1 MFWADLKNC
10 LILIISLQIL
20 PAFHCDIYERMKKMD
35 LKEGF
40 STFFV
45 LRPLK
50 NILNP
55 RDIFFCR
62 FLKTEKKLKKI
73 IFLSQ
78 SPKVYDRMRF
88 CMAN

>member
-35 LKEGF
+35 LNENNAKGF

-55 RDIFFCR
+55 RDIFSVG
-62 FLKTEKKLKKI
+62 FLKQKKNKK
-73 IFLSQ
+73 
-78 SPKVYDRMRF
+78 K
-88 CMAN
+88 

>member
-35 LKEGF
+35 LKENNAKGF
-40 STFFV
+40 SIFFV

-62 FLKTEKKLKKI
+62 LLKTEKK
-73 IFLSQ
+73 
-78 SPKVYDRMRF
+78 
-88 CMAN
+88 